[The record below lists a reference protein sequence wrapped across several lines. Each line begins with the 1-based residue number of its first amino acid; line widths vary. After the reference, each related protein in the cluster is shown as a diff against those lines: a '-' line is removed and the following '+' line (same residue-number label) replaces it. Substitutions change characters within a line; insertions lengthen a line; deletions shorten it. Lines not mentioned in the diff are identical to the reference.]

1 MTNQSLATLP
11 PVHLGVS
18 TVSDETLL
26 AGFASGDREA
36 AAGFVRRFQ
45 TRVYGLAV
53 TILGDPKAAEDVAQE
68 TFVRAWRH
76 ASSYDARRG
85 AVSSWLL
92 TIARNLAVDRARL
105 RRAMPVD
112 PDLVVSQLE
121 REPGAARSGD
131 PTQIAERDRLRELLL
146 ELPEPQRRAL
156 VLATY
161 FGRTAKEISELDGT
175 PVGTVKTRIR
185 DGLLKLRTRMEVEDG
200 SV

>member
-1 MTNQSLATLP
+1 M
-11 PVHLGVS
+11 GVS
-18 TVSDETLL
+18 TVSDESLL
-26 AGFASGDREA
+26 AGFAAGDRDA

-45 TRVYGLAV
+45 SRVYGLAV
-53 TILGDPKAAEDVAQE
+53 TILGDPQAAEDVAQE

-92 TIARNLAVDRARL
+92 TIARNLAVDCARLKRAR
-105 RRAMPVD
+105 PVD
-112 PDLVVSQLE
+112 PDLIVSQIE
-121 REPGAARSGD
+121 REARSPRIDDATHAG
-131 PTQIAERDRLRELLL
+131 ERDRLRQLLL
-146 ELPEPQRRAL
+146 ELPDQQRRAV

-161 FGRTAKEISELDGT
+161 FGRTAQEISELDDT

>member
-1 MTNQSLATLP
+1 M
-11 PVHLGVS
+11 GVS
-18 TVSDETLL
+18 TVSDEALL
-26 AGFASGDREA
+26 AGLATGDRTA

-45 TRVYGLAV
+45 SRVYGLAV
-53 TILGDPKAAEDVAQE
+53 TILGDPTAAEDVAQD

-76 ASSYDARRG
+76 ASTYDARRG
-85 AVSSWLL
+85 AVATWLL

-105 RRAMPVD
+105 ARSRPVD
-112 PDLVVSQLE
+112 PDLIASQLE
-121 REPGAARSGD
+121 RQASPGRIDETA
-131 PTQIAERDRLRELLL
+131 QVAERHRLRELLL
-146 ELPEPQRRAL
+146 ALPPEQRRTL

>member
-1 MTNQSLATLP
+1 M
-11 PVHLGVS
+11 GVS
-18 TVSDETLL
+18 TVSDEALL
-26 AGFASGDREA
+26 AGLATGDRDA

-45 TRVYGLAV
+45 SRVYGLAV

-105 RRAMPVD
+105 KRATPVD
-112 PDLVVSQLE
+112 PDLIASQLE
-121 REPGAARSGD
+121 RQATAARTD
-131 PTQIAERDRLRELLL
+131 DATQSVEREQLRELLL
-146 ELPEPQRRAL
+146 GLPEQQRRAL

-161 FGRTAKEISELDGT
+161 FGRTAKEISELDDT

>member
-1 MTNQSLATLP
+1 M
-11 PVHLGVS
+11 GVS

-26 AGFASGDREA
+26 AGLATGDRDA

-45 TRVYGLAV
+45 NRVYGLAM
-53 TILGDPKAAEDVAQE
+53 TILADPKAAEDVAQE
-68 TFVRAWRH
+68 TFVRAWRY

-85 AVSSWLL
+85 AVSTWVL

-112 PDLVVSQLE
+112 PDLIASQLE
-121 REPGAARSGD
+121 REASTGRADDA
-131 PTQIAERDRLRELLL
+131 TQAAERDRLRELLL
-146 ELPEPQRRAL
+146 DLPEHQRRAL

-161 FGRTAKEISELDGT
+161 FGRTAKEISELDDI